1 MPSQLIWWGHYV
13 TSVFLTRK
21 CRDHSK
27 NAQKYTQW
35 LSAMEINKFVYI
47 SLQITTLYECYSNGP
62 SSLNEIAGVQMW
74 ENTKLDTLKSC
85 FKQGSTPLIVR
96 TRAKKWVNHWII
108 TLQLIPLVGACQS
121 FFKNKVTATTAIRKL
136 PTRRSCSH
144 QVIPKLQSVRSEPH
158 ERHCFMVLCVTNNLF
173 HWSSL
178 TWTLCLEFW
187 WNCLCWTSGNC
198 TNDAGMNFLKLGRD
212 F

>member
-1 MPSQLIWWGHYV
+1 
-13 TSVFLTRK
+13 
-21 CRDHSK
+21 
-27 NAQKYTQW
+27 
-35 LSAMEINKFVYI
+35 
-47 SLQITTLYECYSNGP
+47 
-62 SSLNEIAGVQMW
+62 MW

-136 PTRRSCSH
+136 PTWRSCSH

-158 ERHCFMVLCVTNNLF
+158 ERHCFMVLRITYFTDLLWREHFV
-173 HWSSL
+173 
-178 TWTLCLEFW
+178 
-187 WNCLCWTSGNC
+187 WNFGGIAYEPLVIVPMMLVWTSWSWVGIFSYNKTNAVVVQLKTSQDALLTVSVC
-198 TNDAGMNFLKLGRD
+198 TWANLIVDLNSTSSRHERM
-212 F
+212 